1 MSIALPRRRS
11 LAGAVIFSLV
21 VGGLTLAPI
30 SAATAAKPTT
40 AQNAATVLTA
50 INAGRSALESPS
62 LTSSAALTVIAQ
74 KYAASSAAKGKVTTE
89 PTVIPADAN
98 PEAVAPA
105 FDFSVTA
112 ISSKSAASAAYAKL
126 NAEIVLNS
134 TYDFA
139 GIGYATKGTK
149 TFVVA
154 LVADYTTAPLETQ
167 FATKPYLTGS
177 TTVGGILVARTT
189 FKQEPDSVTY
199 EWIVDGVNVGAASG
213 HLLPLFPEL
222 YGTRISVKV
231 TATKAGYAPLTVISA
246 TTPKVGRGSISATLT
261 VSGDRNVDR
270 TLEAQVISSYFL
282 FAASADVEFQWYR
295 GSTKITGAT
304 DASYTQ
310 TALDLNKKVWVR
322 ATFAGEGLKTLV
334 KNSSKSIVTKNRQIH
349 YTSGVGI
356 SWDSESEIAVGSVAT
371 VDVGD
376 WLIESEDSLVSPGIT
391 LSIQWLLDGKAVKG
405 ATSETFTVPAS
416 AVTKKLSVR
425 VTGKQS
431 GRVTTVRTSDTSYIA
446 GLDFDTTPTLSVAGD
461 FVTGKTLKAT
471 VAGIPAGA
479 TVSYKWYSAVAIYG
493 IRGATSRSLKLTTAL
508 VNSHLVAAQVTI
520 KRAGYNTITLQQYST
535 DLGFLGL
542 P

>member
-1 MSIALPRRRS
+1 MSIALPRHRS

-21 VGGLTLAPI
+21 IGGLTLAPI
-30 SAATAAKPTT
+30 SVANAAQPTT
-40 AQNAATVLTA
+40 AQKAAIVLGTINTA
-50 INAGRSALESPS
+50 RNQNEISALE
-62 LTSSAALTVIAQ
+62 SSAALTVIAQ
-74 KYAASSAAKGKVTTE
+74 KYAAASAAKGKLTAA

-98 PEAVAPA
+98 PESAPPVFVISA
-105 FDFSVTA
+105 AT
-112 ISSKSAASAAYAKL
+112 ISSKSTADKAYPKLEAAK
-126 NAEIVLNS
+126 VLGS
-134 TYDFA
+134 SYDFA
-139 GIGYATKGTK
+139 GIGYATKGSK

-189 FKQEPDSVTY
+189 FAQEPDSVTY
-199 EWIVDGVNVGAASG
+199 EWIVDGVNVGTDSG
-213 HLLPLFPEL
+213 HLLPLFPDL
-222 YGTRISVKV
+222 YGTRISARI
-231 TATKAGYAPLTVISA
+231 TATKAGYAPLTVSSA
-246 TTPKVGRGSISATLT
+246 TTPKIGRGSIVTTLT
-261 VSGDRNVDR
+261 VFGDRNVGR
-270 TLEAQVISSYFL
+270 TLETQVISPNFV

-295 GSTKITGAT
+295 GSSKITGAT
-304 DASYTQ
+304 EANYTQ

-334 KNSSKSIVTKNRQIH
+334 KSSSKSIVTKNRQIH

-461 FVTGKTLKAT
+461 FTKGKTLKAT
-471 VAGIPAGA
+471 VDGIPAGA
-479 TVSYKWYSAVAIYG
+479 TVSYKWYSALAIYG
-493 IRGATSRSLKLTTAL
+493 IRGATSRSLKLTTEH
-508 VNSHLVAAQVTI
+508 VNSHLVAVQVTI
-520 KRAGYNTITLQQYST
+520 KRAGYNTITLLQYST